1 MERSIFLPARRVLAA
16 LCMVWLVTGT
26 AIAQDPRASAAQAA
40 ARDWLMLIDRGDA
53 QASWDAASE
62 RFRATM
68 PVSVWGDELRK
79 ERIPLGAM
87 RSRAGLNTS
96 FKKIFPGVPEG
107 DYALVSFE
115 TSFAKRP
122 QGHETVTLEHGDD
135 GNWRVVGY
143 FVR

>member
-1 MERSIFLPARRVLAA
+1 MERSVFSPARCVLAA
-16 LCMVWLVTGT
+16 LCMVWLVSGT

-62 RFRATM
+62 RFRAAM
-68 PVSVWGDELRK
+68 PLSGWGNELLK
-79 ERIPLGAM
+79 ERVPLGAM
-87 RSRAGLNTS
+87 RSRAALKTS
-96 FKKIFPGVPEG
+96 FTKIFPGVPEG

-115 TSFAKRP
+115 TSFARRP
-122 QGHETVTLEHGDD
+122 QGRETVTLEHEDD
-135 GNWRVVGY
+135 GNWHVVGY